1 MNSSWF
7 VEVQNSGRVKFEALL
22 DMAFQKILDCMLVE
36 EDSFVDYIE
45 VVDCKFQELVVV
57 KKGQIRGAYLVA
69 AF

>member
-7 VEVQNSGRVKFEALL
+7 VEVQNSGKVRLEVLL
-22 DMAFQKILDCMLVE
+22 DMAFQEILDCMLVE

-45 VVDCKFQELVVV
+45 VVDCKFQEPVVV
-57 KKGQIRGAYLVA
+57 KKGQIQGAYLVA